1 MNTDPE
7 HISFENLKCYYPS
20 KTAEDKK
27 RKEGR
32 EEGRK
37 GGGGGGVQTRGSGQV
52 SIEPALL
59 PSTEHGCITPQNIRF
74 QK

>member
-27 RKEGR
+27 GRKEGR
-32 EEGRK
+32 K
-37 GGGGGGVQTRGSGQV
+37 GGGGVQTRGSGQV

-59 PSTEHGCITPQNIRF
+59 PSTVHGCITPQNIRF